1 MRPTLD
7 NASNAPAELIEA
19 SRTLLMADYLPKLR
33 RFAALITEEDVWW
46 RPNAASNSVGNLL
59 LHMSGSLRQW
69 IVGGVGGEPNERDRD
84 SEFSA
89 KGGRSLAELMEMVEA
104 TAASVDRTLAQLRET
119 SLTDRITVQRFS
131 VTRLHA
137 VYHAIEHFGYH
148 LGQIAYVAKL
158 RKGEDLSIF
167 P

>member
-1 MRPTLD
+1 MRPTPD
-7 NASNAPAELIEA
+7 NASNPSAEFIEA
-19 SRTLLMADYLPKLR
+19 SRTLLMADYLPKFR
-33 RFAALITEEDVWW
+33 KIAALISEEDVWW
-46 RPNAASNSVGNLL
+46 RPNEASNSVGNLL
-59 LHMSGSLRQW
+59 LHMSGNLRQW
-69 IVGGVGGEPNERDRD
+69 IVSGVGGEPNERDRD

-89 KGGRSLAELMEMVEA
+89 KGGRSLAELMELVE
-104 TAASVDRTLAQLRET
+104 TAAAAVDRTLTELGET
-119 SLTDRITVQRFS
+119 SLTDRITVQSFA

-137 VYHAIEHFGYH
+137 IYHAIEHFGYH

>member
-1 MRPTLD
+1 MRPTPD
-7 NASNAPAELIEA
+7 SASNAPAEFIEA
-19 SRTLLMADYLPKLR
+19 SRTLLMEDYLPKLR
-33 RFAALITEEDVWW
+33 EFTALISEEDVWW
-46 RPNAASNSVGNLL
+46 RPNRASNSVGNLL

-69 IVGGVGGEPNERDRD
+69 IVGGVGGESNERDRD

-89 KGGRSLAELMEMVEA
+89 KEGPSLAELMELVET
-104 TAASVDRTLAQLRET
+104 TAAAVDRTLAQLGES
-119 SLTDRITVQRFS
+119 SLKDRITVQRFS